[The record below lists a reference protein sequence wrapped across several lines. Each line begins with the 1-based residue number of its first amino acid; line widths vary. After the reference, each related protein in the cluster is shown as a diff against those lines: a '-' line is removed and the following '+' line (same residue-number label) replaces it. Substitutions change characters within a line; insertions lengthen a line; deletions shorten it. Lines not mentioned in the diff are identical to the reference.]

1 MSTTEAAFLDALLAP
16 RSEAPAAPENWL
28 KARRSGALEI
38 ATALPA
44 PTVRD
49 EDWRFT
55 DLSPLYRL
63 KLQPAAGGRIDASA
77 LEFVA
82 LPEAVARLVFVDGRH
97 APELSNTGSQEG
109 LVVATLEQA
118 LQSHG
123 RLLEKYLAAVART
136 DSDLFTAIN
145 TAFLQD
151 AAVVIAGGGAPVH
164 KPVHLLHVS
173 TGRESAAHSRALI
186 VAQDQA
192 ACTVVEEFVAI
203 GGVGYFT
210 NCVTEIAVGQNAE
223 VRHVKVQR
231 EADTAF
237 HMASTAVRLDRN
249 ARYRNWSVA
258 LGARISRHNLNV
270 RQAGEAI
277 DCEVDGLTLISGRQL
292 ADTHSTIDHAF
303 AEGRSR
309 QLHKTVVGGSGHAV
323 FSGKILVRPGAQ
335 QTDSAQQSRNILL
348 TSRAHVDTKPQ
359 LEIFA
364 DDVKC
369 AHGATVGQ
377 IDAEEVFYLKSR
389 GLTESTARSLLT
401 YAFAAEV
408 VERIPVRS
416 LVRALERTI
425 LEQTQEESQ

>member
-1 MSTTEAAFLDALLAP
+1 MSTTESAFLEALLP
-16 RSEAPAAPENWL
+16 PPGIVPAAPENWL
-28 KARRSGALEI
+28 KARRSAALER

-63 KLQPAAGGRIDASA
+63 KLQPAAGGRVDASA

-82 LPEAVARLVFVDGRH
+82 LPEAGARLVFVDGRH
-97 APELSNTGSQEG
+97 SPELSNAGEEEGVIVAPLATVLASQR
-109 LVVATLEQA
+109 A
-118 LQSHG
+118 
-123 RLLEKYLAAVART
+123 LLERYLAALART
-136 DSDLFTAIN
+136 DSEIFTAIN

-151 AAVVIAGGGAPVH
+151 AAVVILDAGATAS

-173 TGRESAAHSRALI
+173 TGRETAAHPRVLV
-186 VAQDQA
+186 VAQGRA
-192 ACTVVEEFVAI
+192 GCTLVEEFVAI

-210 NCVTEIAVGQNAE
+210 NCVTEIAVGQDAE

-231 EADTAF
+231 EAETAF
-237 HMASTAVRLDRN
+237 HMANTSVRLDRA
-249 ARYRNWSVA
+249 ARYRHWSVT

-270 RQAGEAI
+270 QIAGEAAE
-277 DCEVDGLTLISGRQL
+277 CEVDGLTLISGRQL
-292 ADTHSTIDHAF
+292 ADTHSMIDHAF
-303 AEGRSR
+303 ARGRSR
-309 QLHKTVVGGSGHAV
+309 QLHKTVVGGAGHVV
-323 FSGKILVRPGAQ
+323 FNGKILVRPGAQ

-348 TSRAHVDTKPQ
+348 TQRAHVDTKPQ

-389 GLTESTARSLLT
+389 GLTESAARSLLT

-408 VERIPVRS
+408 VERVPVRS
-416 LVRALERTI
+416 LVRALERTV
-425 LEQTQEESQ
+425 LEQTRDDSQ